1 MGQKV
6 HPLGFRLVTTQKH
19 RSVWFSEFANYPN
32 FLQEDSLIR
41 EYLETKSTEAGISR
55 IEIKRNGI
63 GNKIEVE
70 IYSARPG
77 ILVGNSGNGLSEIY
91 KKLRKIISQEKFS
104 VKNTNKT
111 IIVNII
117 ELTTPDA
124 EAALIG
130 DFIVS
135 QLEKRVAFRRAIRQA
150 IKRTQV
156 AKVAGIKVQISGRL
170 NGAEMARSEWIRE
183 GRVPLHTLRANI
195 DYADKRANT
204 IYGVLG
210 VKFACSKNDNI
221 IRFNLCFNYGCFIY
235 YFGSRDGH
243 LISDRWLISVMINC
257 R

>member
-32 FLQEDSLIR
+32 FLEEDSLIR

-210 VKFACSKNDNI
+210 VKV
-221 IRFNLCFNYGCFIY
+221 
-235 YFGSRDGH
+235 
-243 LISDRWLISVMINC
+243 WLFKGEIL
-257 R
+257 

>member
-1 MGQKV
+1 LGQKV

-19 RSVWFSEFANYPN
+19 HSVWFSEFANYPN
-32 FLQEDSLIR
+32 FLEEDSLIR
-41 EYLETKSTEAGISR
+41 EYLNTKSKEAGISR
-55 IEIKRNGI
+55 IEIERNST
-63 GNKIEVE
+63 GNKIEVK

-77 ILVGNSGNGLSEIY
+77 ILVGHSGAGLSEIY
-91 KKLRKIISQEKFS
+91 KKLRKIISQEKFNI
-104 VKNTNKT
+104 KNNSLKKT
-111 IIVNII
+111 IIINII

-130 DFIVS
+130 DFIVE

-195 DYADKRANT
+195 DYANKRANT

-210 VKFACSKNDNI
+210 VKV
-221 IRFNLCFNYGCFIY
+221 
-235 YFGSRDGH
+235 
-243 LISDRWLISVMINC
+243 WLFKGEIL
-257 R
+257 

>member
-1 MGQKV
+1 LGQKV

-170 NGAEMARSEWIRE
+170 YGAEMARSEWIRE

-210 VKFACSKNDNI
+210 VKV
-221 IRFNLCFNYGCFIY
+221 
-235 YFGSRDGH
+235 
-243 LISDRWLISVMINC
+243 WLFKGEIL
-257 R
+257 

>member
-1 MGQKV
+1 LGQKV

-32 FLQEDSLIR
+32 FLEEDSLIR

-55 IEIKRNGI
+55 IEIKRNGL

-77 ILVGNSGNGLSEIY
+77 ILVGNSGSSLSEIY
-91 KKLRKIISQEKFS
+91 KNLRKIISQEKFS
-104 VKNTNKT
+104 IKNTSLKKT
-111 IIVNII
+111 IVVNII
-117 ELTTPDA
+117 ELTNPDA

-195 DYADKRANT
+195 DYANKRANT

-210 VKFACSKNDNI
+210 VKV
-221 IRFNLCFNYGCFIY
+221 
-235 YFGSRDGH
+235 
-243 LISDRWLISVMINC
+243 WLFKGEIL
-257 R
+257 

>member
-32 FLQEDSLIR
+32 FLEEDSLIR

-104 VKNTNKT
+104 VKNAKKT
-111 IIVNII
+111 IIVKTI

-170 NGAEMARSEWIRE
+170 NGAEMARTEWIRE

-210 VKFACSKNDNI
+210 VKV
-221 IRFNLCFNYGCFIY
+221 
-235 YFGSRDGH
+235 
-243 LISDRWLISVMINC
+243 WLFKGEIL
-257 R
+257 

>member
-210 VKFACSKNDNI
+210 VKV
-221 IRFNLCFNYGCFIY
+221 
-235 YFGSRDGH
+235 
-243 LISDRWLISVMINC
+243 WLFKGEIL
-257 R
+257 

>member
-1 MGQKV
+1 LGQKV

-19 RSVWFSEFANYPN
+19 RSVWFSEFATYPN
-32 FLQEDSLIR
+32 FLNEDFAIR
-41 EYLETKSTEAGISR
+41 NYFEPKSKEAGISR
-55 IEIKRNGI
+55 IEVKRNSNGD
-63 GNKIEVE
+63 KIEVE

-77 ILVGNSGNGLSEIY
+77 VLVGKSGNELNKTY
-91 KKLRKIISQEKFS
+91 KELRKIISDEKFKL
-104 VKNTNKT
+104 KNSNLDKK
-111 IIVNII
+111 IIINII

-130 DFIVS
+130 DFIVE

-210 VKFACSKNDNI
+210 VKV
-221 IRFNLCFNYGCFIY
+221 
-235 YFGSRDGH
+235 
-243 LISDRWLISVMINC
+243 WLFKGEIL
-257 R
+257 

>member
-1 MGQKV
+1 LGQKV

-32 FLQEDSLIR
+32 FLEEDSLIR

-170 NGAEMARSEWIRE
+170 NGAEMARTEWIRE

-210 VKFACSKNDNI
+210 VKV
-221 IRFNLCFNYGCFIY
+221 
-235 YFGSRDGH
+235 
-243 LISDRWLISVMINC
+243 WLFKGEIL
-257 R
+257 

>member
-32 FLQEDSLIR
+32 FLEEDSLIR

-117 ELTTPDA
+117 EITTPDA

-170 NGAEMARSEWIRE
+170 NGAEMARTELIRE

-210 VKFACSKNDNI
+210 VKV
-221 IRFNLCFNYGCFIY
+221 
-235 YFGSRDGH
+235 
-243 LISDRWLISVMINC
+243 WLFKGEIL
-257 R
+257 

>member
-170 NGAEMARSEWIRE
+170 NGAEMARTEWIRE

-210 VKFACSKNDNI
+210 VKV
-221 IRFNLCFNYGCFIY
+221 
-235 YFGSRDGH
+235 
-243 LISDRWLISVMINC
+243 WLFKGEIL
-257 R
+257 

>member
-1 MGQKV
+1 LGQKV

-32 FLQEDSLIR
+32 FLEEDSLIR

-104 VKNTNKT
+104 VKNAKKT

-210 VKFACSKNDNI
+210 VKV
-221 IRFNLCFNYGCFIY
+221 
-235 YFGSRDGH
+235 
-243 LISDRWLISVMINC
+243 WLFKGEIL
-257 R
+257 

>member
-1 MGQKV
+1 MTNQKSHV
-6 HPLGFRLVTTQKH
+6 QIGLVD
-19 RSVWFSEFANYPN
+19 
-32 FLQEDSLIR
+32 LDGIIR
-41 EYLETKSTEAGISR
+41 GKF
-55 IEIKRNGI
+55 
-63 GNKIEVE
+63 
-70 IYSARPG
+70 
-77 ILVGNSGNGLSEIY
+77 
-91 KKLRKIISQEKFS
+91 ISQEKFS

-124 EAALIG
+124 EEALIG

-170 NGAEMARSEWIRE
+170 NGAEMARTEWIRE

-210 VKFACSKNDNI
+210 VKV
-221 IRFNLCFNYGCFIY
+221 
-235 YFGSRDGH
+235 
-243 LISDRWLISVMINC
+243 WLFKGEIL
-257 R
+257 

>member
-1 MGQKV
+1 LGQKV

-32 FLQEDSLIR
+32 FLEEDSLIR

-210 VKFACSKNDNI
+210 VKV
-221 IRFNLCFNYGCFIY
+221 
-235 YFGSRDGH
+235 
-243 LISDRWLISVMINC
+243 WLFKGEIL
-257 R
+257 

>member
-1 MGQKV
+1 LGQKV

-32 FLQEDSLIR
+32 FIEEDSLIR

-55 IEIKRNGI
+55 VEIKRNGI

-77 ILVGNSGNGLSEIY
+77 ILVGTSGNGLSEIY

-104 VKNTNKT
+104 VKNTKKT

-124 EAALIG
+124 EAALVG

-195 DYADKRANT
+195 DYANKRANT

-210 VKFACSKNDNI
+210 VKV
-221 IRFNLCFNYGCFIY
+221 
-235 YFGSRDGH
+235 
-243 LISDRWLISVMINC
+243 WLFKGEIL
-257 R
+257 

>member
-32 FLQEDSLIR
+32 FIEEDSLIR

-55 IEIKRNGI
+55 VEIKRNGI

-77 ILVGNSGNGLSEIY
+77 ILVGTSGNGLSEIY

-104 VKNTNKT
+104 VKNTKKT

-124 EAALIG
+124 EAALVG

-195 DYADKRANT
+195 DYANKRANT

-210 VKFACSKNDNI
+210 VKV
-221 IRFNLCFNYGCFIY
+221 
-235 YFGSRDGH
+235 
-243 LISDRWLISVMINC
+243 WLFKGEIL
-257 R
+257 

>member
-1 MGQKV
+1 LGQKV

-55 IEIKRNGI
+55 IEIKRNSI

-104 VKNTNKT
+104 DKNTNKT

-210 VKFACSKNDNI
+210 VKV
-221 IRFNLCFNYGCFIY
+221 
-235 YFGSRDGH
+235 
-243 LISDRWLISVMINC
+243 WLFKGEIL
-257 R
+257 

>member
-1 MGQKV
+1 LGQKV

-170 NGAEMARSEWIRE
+170 NGAEMARTEWIRE

-210 VKFACSKNDNI
+210 VKV
-221 IRFNLCFNYGCFIY
+221 
-235 YFGSRDGH
+235 
-243 LISDRWLISVMINC
+243 WLFKGEIL
-257 R
+257 

>member
-19 RSVWFSEFANYPN
+19 RSVWFSEFSNYPN
-32 FLQEDSLIR
+32 FLEEDSQIR
-41 EYLETKSTEAGISR
+41 EYLNTKAKQAGISR
-55 IEIKRNGI
+55 IEIKRNSS

-70 IYSARPG
+70 IYSAKPG
-77 ILVGNSGNGLSEIY
+77 VLVGISGSGLSDIY
-91 KKLRKIISQEKFS
+91 KKLRKIILQEKFNL
-104 VKNTNKT
+104 KNPNLKKT
-111 IIVNII
+111 VIVNII

-130 DFIVS
+130 DFIVE

-150 IKRTQV
+150 IKRSQV

-195 DYADKRANT
+195 DYTDKRANT

-210 VKFACSKNDNI
+210 VKV
-221 IRFNLCFNYGCFIY
+221 
-235 YFGSRDGH
+235 
-243 LISDRWLISVMINC
+243 WLFKGETL
-257 R
+257 

>member
-1 MGQKV
+1 LGQKV

-19 RSVWFSEFANYPN
+19 HSVWFSEFANYPN
-32 FLQEDSLIR
+32 FLEEDSLIR

-104 VKNTNKT
+104 VKNAKKT

-195 DYADKRANT
+195 DYANKRANT

-210 VKFACSKNDNI
+210 VKV
-221 IRFNLCFNYGCFIY
+221 
-235 YFGSRDGH
+235 
-243 LISDRWLISVMINC
+243 WLFKGEIL
-257 R
+257 

>member
-1 MGQKV
+1 LGQKV

-19 RSVWFSEFANYPN
+19 RSVWFSEFSNYPN

-210 VKFACSKNDNI
+210 VKV
-221 IRFNLCFNYGCFIY
+221 
-235 YFGSRDGH
+235 
-243 LISDRWLISVMINC
+243 WLFKGEIL
-257 R
+257 

>member
-1 MGQKV
+1 LGQKV

-210 VKFACSKNDNI
+210 VKV
-221 IRFNLCFNYGCFIY
+221 
-235 YFGSRDGH
+235 
-243 LISDRWLISVMINC
+243 WLFKGEIL
-257 R
+257 

>member
-1 MGQKV
+1 LGQKV

-19 RSVWFSEFANYPN
+19 RSVWFSEFANYPK
-32 FLQEDSLIR
+32 FLEEDSLIR

-170 NGAEMARSEWIRE
+170 NGAEMARTEWIRE

-210 VKFACSKNDNI
+210 VKV
-221 IRFNLCFNYGCFIY
+221 
-235 YFGSRDGH
+235 
-243 LISDRWLISVMINC
+243 WLFKGEIL
-257 R
+257 

>member
-32 FLQEDSLIR
+32 FLEEDSLIR

-170 NGAEMARSEWIRE
+170 NGAEMARTEWIRE

-210 VKFACSKNDNI
+210 VKV
-221 IRFNLCFNYGCFIY
+221 
-235 YFGSRDGH
+235 
-243 LISDRWLISVMINC
+243 WLFKGEIL
-257 R
+257 

>member
-32 FLQEDSLIR
+32 FLEEDSLIR

-77 ILVGNSGNGLSEIY
+77 ILVGKSGNGLSEIY

-170 NGAEMARSEWIRE
+170 NGAEMARTEWIRE

-210 VKFACSKNDNI
+210 VKV
-221 IRFNLCFNYGCFIY
+221 
-235 YFGSRDGH
+235 
-243 LISDRWLISVMINC
+243 WLFKGEIL
-257 R
+257 